1 MRLEDDLLRQIAEYE
16 REHPGQEITIA
27 KENEF
32 YSIALETAIASDGGK
47 TWASGNVRLGEF
59 ILLVDCDARVVWN
72 QSRLWSIN
80 HFWLTEV
87 TANQLSSTG
96 ALEMIESP
104 DVAILQ
110 HTSSVMQVAHNLFEN
125 ASKFLNTETLF
136 DKLNISSYIFNYSYL
151 QFHRVLSWQWRSC
164 LC

>member
-1 MRLEDDLLRQIAEYE
+1 VGWCARPPQNQDGFIRKGQFKKASNMNYCLEFSMRLEDDLLRQIAEYE

-72 QSRLWSIN
+72 QSTLD
-80 HFWLTEV
+80 HQLLL
-87 TANQLSSTG
+87 AN
-96 ALEMIESP
+96 
-104 DVAILQ
+104 
-110 HTSSVMQVAHNLFEN
+110 
-125 ASKFLNTETLF
+125 
-136 DKLNISSYIFNYSYL
+136 
-151 QFHRVLSWQWRSC
+151 
-164 LC
+164 